1 MLTVWLVAAW
11 ILLILLWPFIRYLQD
26 PKGLRK
32 YPSQNIF
39 SGLTGLAYGWEVG
52 RRHRVF
58 HTRRLHE
65 QLVRDPVVRIGP
77 NWLSFGRGQAVR
89 DIYGFNS
96 PCLKGTIY
104 DSLQGGGESLILTT
118 SREVHSQRRRMV
130 AASYAPSN
138 VELWEPRV
146 AESTA
151 ILVSKLDS
159 MCTAAPLRPG
169 AIVPQEQLAFDAN
182 HWFMLYGFECAIKIG
197 LSKDPGWL
205 MQGTDLTLVTRP
217 DGLKEYAN
225 IIDCMHSSSRANA
238 TLVWDAASFPMMK
251 KLTNLLSPW
260 YASQWHNASNWG
272 AYIDQITAERVERG
286 EKGEDFHDLCQL
298 MIRDRKGDPAK
309 ISAIDRI
316 TEVHQVVN
324 GGGDGPAIS
333 LTNTLYYLLK
343 NPESMRKL
351 REELDEA
358 LGTDEV
364 IAPWSKMKRLPYL
377 RACIDESMRL
387 SPPVATD
394 LIRKTPPDRSYMVA
408 GELIPPDTSVSIS
421 AYTAHRDP
429 EYFPDP
435 EAWKPERWLMKGDG
449 KLRDML
455 AIYNPFSAGG
465 RACIGR
471 NTAILVQ
478 VVCLGTLIHRY
489 DFALPDPDFEMEWID
504 YFNLWPVEL
513 RLKVWRRQ
521 PDTAALASVGDV
533 PTEKKPWSEDS
544 RSEKSEKTE
553 VV

>member
-1 MLTVWLVAAW
+1 MAG
-11 ILLILLWPFIRYLQD
+11 RGMD
-26 PKGLRK
+26 PLDPAMAF
-32 YPSQNIF
+32 YPLFSRSQRI
-39 SGLTGLAYGWEVG
+39 T
-52 RRHRVF
+52 
-58 HTRRLHE
+58 
-65 QLVRDPVVRIGP
+65 QLVRDPAVRIGP

-96 PCLKGTIY
+96 PCLKGTIH
-104 DSLQGGGESLILTT
+104 DSLQDGGESLILTT
-118 SREVHSQRRRMV
+118 SREFHSQRRRMV
-130 AASYAPSN
+130 AASYAPGN
-138 VELWEPRV
+138 IELWEPRV

-169 AIVPQEQLAFDAN
+169 AIVPQEQLAFGAN

-197 LSKDPGWL
+197 LSKNPGWL

-260 YASQWHNASNWG
+260 YASQWHNASNWA
-272 AYIDQITAERVERG
+272 AYINQITAERVERG

-309 ISAIDRI
+309 
-316 TEVHQVVN
+316 
-324 GGGDGPAIS
+324 
-333 LTNTLYYLLK
+333 
-343 NPESMRKL
+343 NPESTRKL

-358 LGTDEV
+358 LGTDDV
-364 IAPWSKMKRLPYL
+364 IAPWSKVKRLPYL
-377 RACIDESMRL
+377 RAFIDESMRL

-429 EYFPDP
+429 EHFPDP

-465 RACIGR
+465 C
-471 NTAILVQ
+471 V
-478 VVCLGTLIHRY
+478 
-489 DFALPDPDFEMEWID
+489 
-504 YFNLWPVEL
+504 
-513 RLKVWRRQ
+513 
-521 PDTAALASVGDV
+521 
-533 PTEKKPWSEDS
+533 
-544 RSEKSEKTE
+544 
-553 VV
+553 